1 MAHGQLDLFDPSLI
15 HPTFRQRRRPWR
27 RRRRNELL
35 GVMRLTLIVARRQ
48 LNDYSCP
55 KSKHTFTQP
64 QLLSCLV
71 LKSYKKLTYRGTSEL
86 LEASDQLR
94 AVLGLDQAPAHTTL
108 LEFAKR
114 TCSPALIDTLVG
126 QVLALLQQQHGL
138 VVRELAIDSTG
149 IETSSASTHFISR
162 ARRKRDGYIK
172 LSLAVACTSIV
183 LVALAISTGPCNDL
197 SDAPQVLWSA
207 ASRCR
212 PDWMLMDKGYD
223 AQWPHTFAAAAWDAS
238 SYIPP
243 VPKTKDGTI
252 KSGPDRVRCGR
263 HRPYLAGRRWHVE
276 SFISGMKRTCGSTLA
291 ARSAPMLK
299 IEAGL
304 QALAYA
310 IRR

>member
-1 MAHGQLDLFDPSLI
+1 MTHGQLDLFDPALI
-15 HPTFRQRRRPWR
+15 HPIVTGGGRRPR
-27 RRRRNELL
+27 SRRRNELL
-35 GVMRLTLIVARRQ
+35 QVMRLALIVARRQ

-64 QLLSCLV
+64 QLLCCLV
-71 LKSYKKLTYRGTSEL
+71 LKTFCKLTYRGTSEL

-94 AVLGLDQAPAHTTL
+94 AVLGLTCVPAHTTL

-114 TCSPALIDTLVG
+114 TLRPQLIDTLVA
-126 QVLALLQQQHGL
+126 QVLALLQQEHGL

-149 IETSSASTHFISR
+149 VETSSASAHFISR
-162 ARRKRDGYIK
+162 AKRKREGYVK

-183 LVALAISTGPCNDL
+183 LVSLAISIGPCNDL
-197 SDAPQVLWSA
+197 CEVAQVLWSA
-207 ASRCR
+207 SGRCR
-212 PDWMLMDKGYD
+212 PDWTLMDKGYD
-223 AQWPHTFAAAAWDAS
+223 AEWPHTFAAGWGAT

-252 KSGPDRVRCGR
+252 KSGPGRIRCGR

-276 SFISGMKRTCGSTLA
+276 SFISGMKRTCGATLS
-291 ARSAPMLK
+291 ARSEPMLK

-304 QALAYA
+304 KALTYA